1 MIISGTMPLIY
12 VNIGTQISVLN
23 AINGDSQSRF
33 TSGGIYI
40 PSCEKEEEGKKN
52 NPDSQD
58 EDALWER
65 SDKCLKTFNK
75 CL

>member
-40 PSCEKEEEGKKN
+40 PSEKKRKKAKRTTLIVRTKMRYGKDLIN
-52 NPDSQD
+52 V
-58 EDALWER
+58 
-65 SDKCLKTFNK
+65 
-75 CL
+75 